1 MPYCTIEEAWG
12 ENIYNTNESK
22 KKQNALLYTDT
33 LEGVSESDYL
43 RPIEHSAFII
53 EENKVTKH
61 KVEHIPEN
69 NVSHPGDNVSHT
81 DTARQMTREITQ
93 NDVDKNLKNTEILN
107 LETFIEKLKKENEEL
122 KKVISSKTIKEDEE
136 KNSIKFKLID
146 ILIYILTGIFI
157 IFIIDVIF
165 KNTVSKIKLKK
176 QIF

>member
-12 ENIYNTNESK
+12 ENIYNTDEIK
-22 KKQNALLYTDT
+22 KKQNMLLYTDT
-33 LEGVSESDYL
+33 LEGFSESEYL
-43 RPIEHSAFII
+43 RPKEHSTFILEEDKI
-53 EENKVTKH
+53 EQS
-61 KVEHIPEN
+61 PN
-69 NVSHPGDNVSHT
+69 NSASRPAT
-81 DTARQMTREITQ
+81 QEMTLDLNTEITER
-93 NDVDKNLKNTEILN
+93 DVENNLKNTEILN